1 MGLSVPGGSKVGRL
15 APTKYK
21 RRLPYIFA
29 TKKQMI
35 AEDAIPGSDRN
46 ARNKKKPVYLAH
58 ARCFLEADEAES
70 FIKSMGY
77 TIKEVRKHYMKGTDI
92 TLYVLDY
99 ALFNSLKKNK
109 SNEQL

>member
-1 MGLSVPGGSKVGRL
+1 
-15 APTKYK
+15 
-21 RRLPYIFA
+21 
-29 TKKQMI
+29 MI
-35 AEDAIPGSDRN
+35 AEDAISGSDRN

-58 ARCFLEADEAES
+58 VRCFLEADEAEE

-99 ALFNSLKKNK
+99 VSFIQSKNQK
-109 SNEQL
+109 Q

>member
-21 RRLPYIFA
+21 QRLPYIFA

-35 AEDAIPGSDRN
+35 PESPIPGSDRN

-77 TIKEVRKHYMKGTDI
+77 TVKEVRKHYMKGTHI

-99 ALFNSLKKNK
+99 VSFIQSKNQK
-109 SNEQL
+109 Q